1 MSQDEMKSNVEQLAK
16 LQTGLETARD
26 ELDGINEEERLLEWE
41 QSFFPQ
47 LNSMFQM
54 KEPYDKLWNTAW
66 TFHQKHENWTNG
78 RLIITPFLDLI
89 AINIF
94 ILYISKLLSTRNI
107 TNVLI
112 FHFYIVLA
120 SFYQNYRR
128 KG

>member
-1 MSQDEMKSNVEQLAK
+1 MKSNVEQLAK

-94 ILYISKLLSTRNI
+94 ILYISKLLSTRNLKKCSYLSFLYSFSF
-107 TNVLI
+107 VLSE
-112 FHFYIVLA
+112 L
-120 SFYQNYRR
+120 
-128 KG
+128 